1 MQFRLIGCKI
11 TKNFKNLKIFGQLF
25 LKFAH
30 VRKLLYLCTMKQIE
44 YTLPVRW
51 LRGNISGRQQLTYND
66 AHAYDANIGDV
77 VAAEGY
83 QPRFIAKV
91 RHAAFADRKTFFQVR
106 TRSTVNMT
114 AGMKR
119 NLALMGGSGALYA
132 SLISDKTTLIYNACV
147 NACPRGITLRA
158 FIVPILRQGLAAK
171 QALINV
177 ADGVGIVNPWVS
189 TDDPNV
195 PVTSAILDKF
205 ASELS

>member
-1 MQFRLIGCKI
+1 
-11 TKNFKNLKIFGQLF
+11 
-25 LKFAH
+25 
-30 VRKLLYLCTMKQIE
+30 MKQIE

-51 LRGNISGRQQLTYND
+51 LRGNISGSQQLTYND
-66 AHAYDANIGDV
+66 AHAYDANIGDK

-114 AGMKR
+114 ARMKR

-171 QALINV
+171 SATIEV
-177 ADGVGIVNPWVS
+177 KSGVGIVNPWVS
-189 TDDPNV
+189 SETPNV
-195 PVTSAILDKF
+195 PVTTAIIDKF